1 MMMRRAAQRG
11 TGSGAGKRKE
21 VDSRAEHRDERRR
34 SLLMAALL
42 VLAERGLEGLRTR
55 EVAARAGINIATL
68 HYYFASKEELLAEVG
83 WFLVARFQEEGE
95 AIPAEQPFERLRD
108 ELRSIRRRVRA
119 SPETFLALNEI
130 WLRASRDPVMA
141 RTCKKIAQ
149 RWVAY
154 LAETIRAGQ
163 AQKTVRADLDPE
175 GTAAM
180 IAAFVQGAAMR
191 LLVDPRSRFV
201 EPAGEQLERL
211 LTPPGRR

>member
-1 MMMRRAAQRG
+1 MMRRAVQQR
-11 TGSGAGKRKE
+11 AGGRKAE
-21 VDSRAEHRDERRR
+21 DSRAEHRDERRGA
-34 SLLMAALL
+34 LLEAALQ
-42 VLAERGLEGLRTR
+42 VLAERGLEGMRTR
-55 EVAARAGINIATL
+55 EVAARAGVNIATL
-68 HYYFASKEELLAEVG
+68 HYYFASKEELIAEVG
-83 WFLVARFQEEGE
+83 WSLVLRFKEEGE
-95 AIPAEQPFERLRD
+95 AIPADQPLERLRD

-119 SPETFLALNEI
+119 SPETFLALNEM

-141 RTCKKIAQ
+141 RTCKKISQ
-149 RWVAY
+149 RWVTH

-191 LLVDPRSRFV
+191 LLVEPRSRFV

-211 LTPPGRR
+211 LLPPGRS